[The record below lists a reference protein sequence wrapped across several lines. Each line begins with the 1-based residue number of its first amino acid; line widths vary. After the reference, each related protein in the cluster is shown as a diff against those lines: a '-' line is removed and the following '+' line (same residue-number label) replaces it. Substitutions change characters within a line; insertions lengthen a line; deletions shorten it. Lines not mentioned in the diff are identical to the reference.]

1 MKRGSFVDVLYGAL
15 SKRKSVQLV
24 FWGPERSGVVIV
36 KIREGR
42 ILSVESTW
50 GGGRKELSKL
60 FLWGAGEYAEKPINE
75 KVTLDG
81 EMGEAEALTAEDF
94 GGLEKDEE
102 VYAVLQG
109 SSSPPETSEATME
122 RGIELLEMVQ
132 IRSLVK
138 ANRYELLDTILSH
151 LPLKEQWVRKAE
163 QWALAKEIFREVFRN
178 HATGLLQ
185 GRSGKGKIWGVFLGG
200 TVVGSVF
207 WKTAVDELREG
218 RVALRYVH
226 LLSTVEPMEW
236 RFFEVEERILTGVG
250 VYFTGSPMIQGFLPG
265 GSLLW
270 WMDALDRA
278 SVPGDLFYVLPG
290 DDLGGGFVIL
300 HDREIQVFHRGEA
313 FSLDQIRKSLT
324 PEGLLQ
330 VWGFSGE
337 L

>member
-15 SKRKSVQLV
+15 SGRKTVQLV

-60 FLWGAGEYAEKPINE
+60 FLWGAGEYSEKPLNE
-75 KVTLDG
+75 QVSLDG
-81 EMGEAEALTAEDF
+81 GGDEAEALTVEDF

-102 VYAVLQG
+102 VYAVLEG
-109 SSSPPETSEATME
+109 STPSPEASEATME
-122 RGIELLEMVQ
+122 RGMELLEMVQ
-132 IRSLVK
+132 IRSPVE
-138 ANRYELLDTILSH
+138 ANRYELLDAILSH
-151 LPLKEQWVRKAE
+151 LPLQERWVRKAE
-163 QWALAKEIFREVFRN
+163 QWILAKEIFREVYRA
-178 HATGLLQ
+178 HASGLLQ
-185 GRSGKGKIWGVFLGG
+185 GRSGKGKMWGMFLGG
-200 TVVGSVF
+200 TVMGSVF

-218 RVALRYVH
+218 RAALHYVH

-236 RFFEVEERILTGVG
+236 RFFEVDERILTGVG
-250 VYFTGSPMIQGFLPG
+250 VYFTGLPMVQGFLPG

-270 WMDALDRA
+270 WMDALERTKA
-278 SVPGDLFYVLPG
+278 PGDLFYVLPG

-300 HDREIQVFHRGEA
+300 RDREVQVFHRGEVFA
-313 FSLDQIRKSLT
+313 LDRIRKSLA